1 MPGKGRKYRTDNF
14 PRDQDYFFFFL
25 NSAYNF
31 MIPEQTIHEL
41 STNLCVDELEG
52 VLEEDD

>member
-25 NSAYNF
+25 NSASNF